1 MRYDFIIWVFM
12 RMKNY
17 IQKLI
22 NGHDLTRQQARD
34 AMEMIMSGKATD
46 AQIAAFLTALRL
58 KGETPTEVASMATVM
73 REFAANINPDVTGTL
88 VDTCG
93 TGGDKLNT
101 FNVSTTAMFVVSGA
115 KIPIAKHG
123 NRSITSKSGSADV
136 LEALGVKIDLPPP
149 RVEECIEKI
158 GIGFMFAPIFHK
170 AMKYVMPAR
179 KQLGIR
185 TVFNILGPLTN
196 PANAKGQVIGVYS
209 EELTEKMAEVLK
221 LVGLERAF
229 VVHGLHGLDE
239 LSTLGKTKVS
249 ELRDGEVRTYHIKPE
264 DFGVKRAKEGDLT
277 GGDAMQCAGILK
289 DIVGGKETK
298 ETKAKRDIVLLNAAA
313 GIVVGKK
320 ADSLGEGLEIAKD
333 SIDSGNALK
342 KLNELID
349 FR

>member
-1 MRYDFIIWVFM
+1 M
-12 RMKNY
+12 MKNY
-17 IQKLI
+17 IQELI
-22 NGHDLTRQQARD
+22 NGHDLTTEQAMD

-46 AQIAAFLTALRL
+46 AQIAAFLTALRM

-73 REFAANINPDVTGTL
+73 RKFAENINPKVNGTL

-101 FNVSTTAMFVVSGA
+101 FNISTTAMFVVAGA
-115 KIPIAKHG
+115 GIPIAKHG
-123 NRSITSKSGSADV
+123 NRSVTSKSGSADV
-136 LEALGVKIDLPPP
+136 LEALGVTIDLVPPK
-149 RVEECIEKI
+149 VEECIEKT

-179 KQLGIR
+179 TQLGIR

-221 LVGLERAF
+221 LVGLERAL

-239 LSTLGKTKVS
+239 ISTLGKTKVS
-249 ELRDGEVRTYHIKPE
+249 ELRDDEVRTYYIKPE
-264 DFGVKRAKEGDLT
+264 DFGITRAKESDLT
-277 GGDAMQCAGILK
+277 GGDALQCARILK
-289 DIVGGKETK
+289 DILAGKETK
-298 ETKAKRDIVLLNAAA
+298 ARRDIVLLNAAA
-313 GIVVGKK
+313 GIVAGKK
-320 ADSLGEGLEIAKD
+320 ADNLGEGLKIAKD